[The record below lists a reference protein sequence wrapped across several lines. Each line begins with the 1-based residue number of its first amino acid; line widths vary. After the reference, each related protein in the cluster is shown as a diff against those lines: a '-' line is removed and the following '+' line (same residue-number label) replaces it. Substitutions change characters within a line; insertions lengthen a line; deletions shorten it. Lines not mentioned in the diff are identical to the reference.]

1 MLIFIY
7 YKNIHYL
14 NTKNASPL
22 CIVAVKII
30 MNNSVILTPKTFFLH
45 LKNK

>member
-1 MLIFIY
+1 MLIFI
-7 YKNIHYL
+7 KNFYYL

-30 MNNSVILTPKTFFLH
+30 MKNSVILTPKHSFCT
-45 LKNK
+45 